1 MCYTDFRKYFFT
13 PSGTKIILMGYN
25 LSLEDRRITMLSL
38 TEAQLKMLPEM
49 SEALQIRYRILQ
61 MVQMLGPIGR
71 RSLSDSLSLP
81 EREVRKETDLLRE
94 QSLMA
99 VSRAGMTIT
108 NLGIQV
114 LDTLKPLVYEWSGIS
129 DLEIQMQKLLGIQ
142 KVTIVDGNLDTE
154 PSVKALMG
162 AEAVS
167 ELENFSS
174 PNQIVAVTGGSTVA
188 AVANAIK
195 PSNRLKELT
204 FIAARGGM
212 GVDVK
217 MQANTIAANFAT
229 SSGNEYR
236 TLYLPEHLSEA
247 AYNMMKEEPIVQEML
262 EMYEHTSTVI
272 HGIGSAE
279 EMSNRRNSS
288 NAEREELQR
297 LGAVGEAFGYY
308 FDEKGKAVQRIRT
321 VGLQIEQVNN
331 CPTVI
336 ALAGGTKKAKAI
348 LSYFKNAAKQTI
360 FITDMAAAQQMFK
373 LIQK

>member
-1 MCYTDFRKYFFT
+1 MDLLT
-13 PSGTKIILMGYN
+13 
-25 LSLEDRRITMLSL
+25 L

-49 SEALQIRYRILQ
+49 SESLQIRYRILQ

-94 QSLMA
+94 QSLMD
-99 VSRAGMTIT
+99 VSRTGMTIT
-108 NLGIQV
+108 AVGEQV
-114 LDTLKPLVYEWSGIS
+114 LEKLKPLVYEWSGIS
-129 DLEIQMQKLLGIQ
+129 DLEIQLKRLLGIQ
-142 KVTIVDGNLDTE
+142 KVIIVDGNLDIE

-162 AEAVS
+162 AEAVN
-167 ELENFSS
+167 ELENFT
-174 PNQIVAVTGGSTVA
+174 NQGNIVAVTGGSTVA

-195 PSNRLKELT
+195 PSNRLKDVT

-229 SSGNEYR
+229 NSRNEYR

-247 AYNMMKEEPIVQEML
+247 AYNAMKEEPIVKEMIEL
-262 EMYEHTSTVI
+262 YEHTSVVI
-272 HGIGSAE
+272 HGIGSAD
-279 EMSNRRNSS
+279 EMSDRRKSS
-288 NAEREELQR
+288 EDERNELLR

-321 VGLQIEQVNN
+321 VGLQIEQVKN
-331 CPTVI
+331 CPTVL
-336 ALAGGTKKAKAI
+336 AVAGGTSKAQAI

-373 LIQK
+373 IIQK

>member
-1 MCYTDFRKYFFT
+1 M
-13 PSGTKIILMGYN
+13 N
-25 LSLEDRRITMLSL
+25 LLSL

-49 SEALQIRYRILQ
+49 SESLQIRYRILQ

-94 QSLMA
+94 QSLMD
-99 VSRAGMTIT
+99 VSRTGMTIT
-108 NLGIQV
+108 ALGEQV
-114 LDTLKPLVYEWSGIS
+114 LETLKPLVYEWSGIS
-129 DLEIQMQKLLGIQ
+129 DLEIQLQKLLGIQ
-142 KVTIVDGNLDTE
+142 KVIIVDGNLDVE
-154 PSVKALMG
+154 PSVKTLMG

-167 ELENFSS
+167 QLENYAATGH
-174 PNQIVAVTGGSTVA
+174 IVAVTGGSTVA
-188 AVANAIK
+188 EVANCIK
-195 PSNRLKELT
+195 PSSRLKELT

-229 SSGNEYR
+229 KSNNDYR

-247 AYNMMKEEPIVQEML
+247 AYNAMREEPVVKDMIEL
-262 EMYEHTSTVI
+262 YENTSIVI
-272 HGIGSAE
+272 HGIGSAD
-279 EMSNRRNSS
+279 EMSTRRKSS
-288 NAEREELQR
+288 EEEREQLLEK
-297 LGAVGEAFGYY
+297 GAVGEAFGYY

-321 VGLQIEQVNN
+321 VGLQLEQVKN
-331 CPTVI
+331 CPTILAV
-336 ALAGGTKKAKAI
+336 AGGTKKAQAI

-373 LIQK
+373 IIQK